1 MRRQRKEN
9 IKKMYELDEQ
19 RAVDRELGC
28 GYTVSDF
35 GYPDPFDSAMDALRE
50 ELAATYGMTAA
61 EYEALEYEIAD
72 RLFPNTAWDL
82 TL

>member
-1 MRRQRKEN
+1 MRRQRKEI

-28 GYTVSDF
+28 GYTASDF
-35 GYPDPFDSAMDALRE
+35 GYPDLFDAAMGALQE

-61 EYEALEYEIAD
+61 EYVALEFENAD
-72 RLFPNTAWDL
+72 RLVPNTAWDL

>member
-1 MRRQRKEN
+1 MRRQRKEI

-28 GYTVSDF
+28 GYTASDF
-35 GYPDPFDSAMDALRE
+35 GYPDPFDAAIGALQE
-50 ELAATYGMTAA
+50 ELTATYGMTAA
-61 EYEALEYEIAD
+61 EYVALEFENAD
-72 RLFPNTAWDL
+72 RLVPNTAWDL

>member
-1 MRRQRKEN
+1 MRRQRKEI

-28 GYTVSDF
+28 GYTASDF
-35 GYPDPFDSAMDALRE
+35 GYPDLFDAAMDALRE

-61 EYEALEYEIAD
+61 EYVALEYEIAD
-72 RLFPNTAWDL
+72 RLVANTAWDL

>member
-1 MRRQRKEN
+1 MRRQRKEI

-28 GYTVSDF
+28 GYTASDF
-35 GYPDPFDSAMDALRE
+35 GYPDPFDAAMDALRE

-61 EYEALEYEIAD
+61 EYVALEYEIAD
-72 RLFPNTAWDL
+72 QMVANTAWDL

>member
-1 MRRQRKEN
+1 MRRQRKEI
-9 IKKMYELDEQ
+9 IKKIYELDEQ

-28 GYTVSDF
+28 GYTASDF
-35 GYPDPFDSAMDALRE
+35 GYPDPFDAAMGALQE

-61 EYEALEYEIAD
+61 EYVALEFENAD
-72 RLFPNTAWDL
+72 RLVPNTAWDL

>member
-1 MRRQRKEN
+1 
-9 IKKMYELDEQ
+9 
-19 RAVDRELGC
+19 
-28 GYTVSDF
+28 
-35 GYPDPFDSAMDALRE
+35 MDALRE

-72 RLFPNTAWDL
+72 RLFPNTAWDV

>member
-1 MRRQRKEN
+1 MRGFLRKS
-9 IKKMYELDEQ
+9 KTSTARLQ
-19 RAVDRELGC
+19 P
-28 GYTVSDF
+28 F
-35 GYPDPFDSAMDALRE
+35 GFPDPFDSAMDALRE

-72 RLFPNTAWDL
+72 RLFPNTAWDV